1 MTSGPTDPT
10 FPSGTGP
17 ADTEVHAAE
26 AYCSACNQSFSSD
39 TKVCPNDGARLIK
52 LAAERDDLI
61 GRVLDERY
69 EIRAPLGKGGMG
81 TVYRGWQLSV
91 DREVAIKV
99 IHPKLSNDRSA
110 VKRFLR
116 EARLASRLSQPNI
129 VNVYDFGQSGN
140 VLYLVMELL
149 RGHTLASELGQGRRI
164 NPKRTIVV
172 ASQLCDALEAAH
184 AQGIVHRDLKPSNI
198 VILDDPPGRDLIK
211 VLDFG
216 LAKSLIQDSGS
227 VVTNT
232 DALLGTPLYMAPEQ
246 IEGKV
251 SDQRADLYS
260 LGCMLYEMLTGRPP
274 FVENAVS
281 AVLARHMHDTHA
293 ALPPHVPTR
302 LRTLIDKLLAKS
314 PEERLQTAGEVRH
327 ILEDV
332 RDSAPAVRETP
343 LAISIPDTP
352 DTIPDISPA
361 LAETHAAP
369 NTPTPVGMVIPAAAL
384 PISTSTVSITPA
396 GAGPRRYAIVAFFA
410 IIPIG
415 VLAFVMFRAM
425 KPTTYRAG
433 SPAGS
438 AVTDPQGVLRQDKDV
453 HPATLPDAGVVVVD
467 APALEAIEAPPLDAG
482 VKDRKRDRR
491 KPPRVTPDA
500 GAPQGLP
507 DIDFID
513 VNKKPK

>member
-1 MTSGPTDPT
+1 MSTGPTDPT
-10 FPSGTGP
+10 FPSGTD
-17 ADTEVHAAE
+17 AAVTEVHAAE
-26 AYCSACNQSFSSD
+26 AYCSACNQSFPSD

-52 LAAERDDLI
+52 LAAENDDLI
-61 GRVLDERY
+61 GRLLDERY

-149 RGHTLASELGQGRRI
+149 RGHTLASELGQARRI
-164 NPKRTIVV
+164 NPKRTMTI

-260 LGCMLYEMLTGRPP
+260 LGCMMYEMLTGRPP

-293 ALPPHVPTR
+293 ALPPHVPVK
-302 LRTLIDKLLAKS
+302 LRALIDKLLAKQ
-314 PEERLQTAGEVRH
+314 PDARMQTAGEVRRV
-327 ILEDV
+327 IEDV
-332 RDSAPAVRETP
+332 RDSAPAMRETP
-343 LAISIPDTP
+343 VALSIPDTP

-369 NTPTPVGMVIPAAAL
+369 DTPTPVGMVIPVPAAPTVVTTGA
-384 PISTSTVSITPA
+384 PTS
-396 GAGPRRYAIVAFFA
+396 AGPRRYAIVAFFA

-415 VLAFVMFRAM
+415 VLAFVMFRSPSGNQDRSAT
-425 KPTTYRAG
+425 PLPVG
-433 SPAGS
+433 SSGS
-438 AVTDPQGVLRQDKDV
+438 DLQQQKTITPDAAV
-453 HPATLPDAGVVVVD
+453 DAGVVVD
-467 APALEAIEAPPLDAG
+467 AQSIEAVAPPPVRIDAG
-482 VKDRKRDRR
+482 VKR
-491 KPPRVTPDA
+491 KPDRPRPPRPAVDA
-500 GAPQGLP
+500 GAQGLP

-513 VNKKPK
+513 VNKKK